1 MHDTIIQIKK
11 ELRANMN
18 GVASESMGRKSE
30 DYRVNFG
37 VEIPRIHNIAAEF
50 EPSHELAQQLWK
62 ESVRECRI
70 LATILQPSDSFLPEI
85 ADIWVD
91 DIRTLELAQ
100 VACLNLFARMPR
112 ASEKAF
118 QWIASERE
126 LTQQCGY
133 LTLCHLMRKGEMSE
147 RSADEFIDQ
156 AVRHRSPDVQ
166 RVDLIGNTVVYT
178 HILDGI
184 IDVKCHAKQ
193 AAQTGVQGSGVG
205 QEDDEDDGG
214 KPRPAR

>member
-1 MHDTIIQIKK
+1 MNDIIIQIKK

-18 GVASESMGRKSE
+18 GIASEAMGRKSE

-37 VEIPRIHNIAAEF
+37 VEIPRLHNIATEF
-50 EPSHELAQQLWK
+50 QPSHELAQQLWK

-70 LATILQPSDSFLPEI
+70 LATILQPVDSFLPEI

-100 VACLNLFARMPR
+100 VASLNLFSRLPY
-112 ASEKAF
+112 ASDKVF

-126 LTQQCGY
+126 ITQQCGY
-133 LTLCHLMRKGEMSE
+133 LTLCHIMRKGEMNE

-156 AVRHRSPDVQ
+156 ALTSYAGGSMMLQ
-166 RVDLIGNTVVYT
+166 RTLMRAFAIFAENNPSA
-178 HILDGI
+178 
-184 IDVKCHAKQ
+184 AKRLPK
-193 AAQTGVQGSGVG
+193 
-205 QEDDEDDGG
+205 EF
-214 KPRPAR
+214 R

>member
-1 MHDTIIQIKK
+1 MNDIIIQIKK

-18 GVASESMGRKSE
+18 GIASEAMGRKSE

-156 AVRHRSPDVQ
+156 AVADYEGGSMMLRRTLMRAFAIFAETNP
-166 RVDLIGNTVVYT
+166 
-178 HILDGI
+178 
-184 IDVKCHAKQ
+184 HA
-193 AAQTGVQGSGVG
+193 ANRLP
-205 QEDDEDDGG
+205 EEF
-214 KPRPAR
+214 R

>member
-1 MHDTIIQIKK
+1 MKETIIQIKK

-18 GVASESMGRKSE
+18 GIASEAMGRKSE

-37 VEIPRIHNIAAEF
+37 VELPRLHGIASEF
-50 EPSHELAQQLWK
+50 EASHELAQQLWK

-70 LATILQPSDSFLPEI
+70 LATILQPADTFLPEI

-100 VACLNLFARMPR
+100 MASLNLFGRLPY
-112 ASEKAF
+112 ASDKAF

-126 LTQQCGY
+126 ITQQCGY
-133 LTLCHLMRKGEMSE
+133 LTLCHLMRQGEMNE

-156 AVRHRSPDVQ
+156 ATAAYAGGSMMLRRTLMRAFAIFAESNPAA
-166 RVDLIGNTVVYT
+166 
-178 HILDGI
+178 
-184 IDVKCHAKQ
+184 AKRLPKELQ
-193 AAQTGVQGSGVG
+193 
-205 QEDDEDDGG
+205 
-214 KPRPAR
+214 

>member
-1 MHDTIIQIKK
+1 MNDIIIQIKK

-18 GVASESMGRKSE
+18 GIASEAMGRKSE

-37 VEIPRIHNIAAEF
+37 VEIPRLHNIATEF
-50 EPSHELAQQLWK
+50 QPSHELAQQLWK

-70 LATILQPSDSFLPEI
+70 LATILQPVDSFLPEI

-100 VACLNLFARMPR
+100 VASLNLFSRLSY
-112 ASEKAF
+112 ASDKVF

-126 LTQQCGY
+126 ITQQCGY
-133 LTLCHLMRKGEMSE
+133 LTLCHIMRKGEMNE

-156 AVRHRSPDVQ
+156 ALTAYAGGSMMLQ
-166 RVDLIGNTVVYT
+166 RTLMRAFAIFAENNPSA
-178 HILDGI
+178 
-184 IDVKCHAKQ
+184 AKRLPK
-193 AAQTGVQGSGVG
+193 
-205 QEDDEDDGG
+205 EF
-214 KPRPAR
+214 R

>member
-1 MHDTIIQIKK
+1 MNDIIIQIKK

-18 GVASESMGRKSE
+18 GIASEAMGRKSE

-37 VEIPRIHNIAAEF
+37 VEIPRLHNIATEF
-50 EPSHELAQQLWK
+50 QPSHELAQQLWK

-70 LATILQPSDSFLPEI
+70 LATILQPVDSFLPEI

-100 VACLNLFARMPR
+100 VASLNLFSRLPY
-112 ASEKAF
+112 ASDKVF

-126 LTQQCGY
+126 IIQQCGY
-133 LTLCHLMRKGEMSE
+133 LTLCHIMRKGEMNE

-156 AVRHRSPDVQ
+156 ALTAYAGGSMMLQ
-166 RVDLIGNTVVYT
+166 RTLMRAFAIFAENNPSA
-178 HILDGI
+178 
-184 IDVKCHAKQ
+184 AKRLPK
-193 AAQTGVQGSGVG
+193 
-205 QEDDEDDGG
+205 EF
-214 KPRPAR
+214 R

>member
-37 VEIPRIHNIAAEF
+37 VELPRIHNIAAEF

-156 AVRHRSPDVQ
+156 AVADYEGGSMMLRRTLMRAFAIFAETNP
-166 RVDLIGNTVVYT
+166 
-178 HILDGI
+178 
-184 IDVKCHAKQ
+184 HAAKRLP
-193 AAQTGVQGSGVG
+193 
-205 QEDDEDDGG
+205 EEF
-214 KPRPAR
+214 R

>member
-1 MHDTIIQIKK
+1 MKDTIIQIKK

-18 GVASESMGRKSE
+18 GIASEAMGRKSE

-37 VEIPRIHNIAAEF
+37 VEIPRLHNIAAEF
-50 EPSHELAQQLWK
+50 QPSHELAQLLWK

-70 LATILQPSDSFLPEI
+70 LATILQPVDSFLPEI

-100 VACLNLFARMPR
+100 VASLNLFSRLPY
-112 ASEKAF
+112 ASDKVF

-126 LTQQCGY
+126 ITQQCGY
-133 LTLCHLMRKGEMSE
+133 LTLCHIMRKGEMNE

-156 AVRHRSPDVQ
+156 ALTAYAGGSMMLQ
-166 RVDLIGNTVVYT
+166 RTLMRAFAIFAENNPSA
-178 HILDGI
+178 
-184 IDVKCHAKQ
+184 AKRLPK
-193 AAQTGVQGSGVG
+193 
-205 QEDDEDDGG
+205 EF
-214 KPRPAR
+214 R

>member
-1 MHDTIIQIKK
+1 MNDTIIQIKK

-37 VEIPRIHNIAAEF
+37 VEIPRLHNIASEF
-50 EPSHELAQQLWK
+50 EANHELAQQLWK

-70 LATILQPSDSFLPEI
+70 LATILQPVESFLPEI

-100 VACLNLFARMPR
+100 IASLNLFSRLPY
-112 ASEKAF
+112 ASDKVFE
-118 QWIASERE
+118 WIASERE
-126 LTQQCGY
+126 ITQQCGY
-133 LTLCHLMRKGEMSE
+133 LTLCHLMRQGEMNE

-156 AVRHRSPDVQ
+156 ALTAYAGGSMMLQ
-166 RVDLIGNTVVYT
+166 RTLMRAFAIFAENNPEA
-178 HILDGI
+178 
-184 IDVKCHAKQ
+184 AKRLPK
-193 AAQTGVQGSGVG
+193 
-205 QEDDEDDGG
+205 EF
-214 KPRPAR
+214 R

>member
-1 MHDTIIQIKK
+1 MNDTIIQIKK

-18 GVASESMGRKSE
+18 GIASEAMGRKSE

-37 VEIPRIHNIAAEF
+37 VEIPRLHNIATEF
-50 EPSHELAQQLWK
+50 QPSHELAQQLWK

-70 LATILQPSDSFLPEI
+70 LATILQPVDSFLPEI

-100 VACLNLFARMPR
+100 VASLNLFSRLPY
-112 ASEKAF
+112 ASDKVF

-126 LTQQCGY
+126 ITQQCGY
-133 LTLCHLMRKGEMSE
+133 LTLCHIMRKGEMNE

-156 AVRHRSPDVQ
+156 ALTAYAGGSMMLQ
-166 RVDLIGNTVVYT
+166 RTLMRAFAIFAENNPSA
-178 HILDGI
+178 
-184 IDVKCHAKQ
+184 AKRLPK
-193 AAQTGVQGSGVG
+193 
-205 QEDDEDDGG
+205 EF
-214 KPRPAR
+214 R

>member
-18 GVASESMGRKSE
+18 GIASEAMGRKSE

-37 VEIPRIHNIAAEF
+37 VEIPRLHNIATEF
-50 EPSHELAQQLWK
+50 QPSHELAQQLWK

-70 LATILQPSDSFLPEI
+70 LATILQPVDSFLPEI

-100 VACLNLFARMPR
+100 VASLNLFSRLPY
-112 ASEKAF
+112 ASDKVF

-126 LTQQCGY
+126 ITQQCGY
-133 LTLCHLMRKGEMSE
+133 LTLCHIMRKGEMNE

-156 AVRHRSPDVQ
+156 ALTAYAGGSMMLQ
-166 RVDLIGNTVVYT
+166 RTLMRAFAIFAENNPSA
-178 HILDGI
+178 
-184 IDVKCHAKQ
+184 AKRLPK
-193 AAQTGVQGSGVG
+193 
-205 QEDDEDDGG
+205 EFL
-214 KPRPAR
+214 

>member
-1 MHDTIIQIKK
+1 MKDTIIQIKK

-18 GVASESMGRKSE
+18 GIASEAMGRKSE

-37 VEIPRIHNIAAEF
+37 VEIPRLHNIAAEF
-50 EPSHELAQQLWK
+50 QPSHELAQLLWK

-70 LATILQPSDSFLPEI
+70 LATILQPADSFLPEI

-100 VACLNLFARMPR
+100 VVSLNLLSHLPY

-118 QWIASERE
+118 QWIASDRE
-126 LTQQCGY
+126 ITQQCGY
-133 LTLCHLMRKGEMSE
+133 LTLCHLMRKGEMNE

-156 AVRHRSPDVQ
+156 AMAA
-166 RVDLIGNTVVYT
+166 YA
-178 HILDGI
+178 DGSMMLRRTLMRAFAI
-184 IDVKCHAKQ
+184 FAENNPSAAKRLPK
-193 AAQTGVQGSGVG
+193 
-205 QEDDEDDGG
+205 EF
-214 KPRPAR
+214 R

>member
-156 AVRHRSPDVQ
+156 AVADYEGGSMMLRRTLMRAFAIFAETNP
-166 RVDLIGNTVVYT
+166 
-178 HILDGI
+178 
-184 IDVKCHAKQ
+184 HAAKRLP
-193 AAQTGVQGSGVG
+193 
-205 QEDDEDDGG
+205 EEF
-214 KPRPAR
+214 R

>member
-18 GVASESMGRKSE
+18 GIASEAMGRKSE

-37 VEIPRIHNIAAEF
+37 VEIPRLHNIATEF
-50 EPSHELAQQLWK
+50 QPSHELAQQLWK

-70 LATILQPSDSFLPEI
+70 LATILQPVDSFLPEI

-100 VACLNLFARMPR
+100 VASLNLFSRLPY
-112 ASEKAF
+112 ASDKVF

-126 LTQQCGY
+126 ITQQCGY
-133 LTLCHLMRKGEMSE
+133 LTLCHIMRKGEMNE

-156 AVRHRSPDVQ
+156 ALTAYAGGSMMLQ
-166 RVDLIGNTVVYT
+166 RTLMRAFAIFAENNPSA
-178 HILDGI
+178 
-184 IDVKCHAKQ
+184 AKRLPK
-193 AAQTGVQGSGVG
+193 
-205 QEDDEDDGG
+205 EF
-214 KPRPAR
+214 R

>member
-1 MHDTIIQIKK
+1 MNDIIIQIKK

-18 GVASESMGRKSE
+18 GIASEAMGRKSE

-37 VEIPRIHNIAAEF
+37 VEIPRLHNIATEF
-50 EPSHELAQQLWK
+50 QPSHELAQQLWK

-70 LATILQPSDSFLPEI
+70 LATILQPVDSFLPEI

-100 VACLNLFARMPR
+100 VASLNLFSRLPY
-112 ASEKAF
+112 ASDKVF

-126 LTQQCGY
+126 ITQQCGY
-133 LTLCHLMRKGEMSE
+133 LTLCHIMRKGEMNE

-156 AVRHRSPDVQ
+156 ALTAYAGGSMMVQ
-166 RVDLIGNTVVYT
+166 RTLMRAFAIFAENNPSA
-178 HILDGI
+178 
-184 IDVKCHAKQ
+184 AKRLPK
-193 AAQTGVQGSGVG
+193 
-205 QEDDEDDGG
+205 EF
-214 KPRPAR
+214 R

>member
-1 MHDTIIQIKK
+1 MNDIIIQIKK

-18 GVASESMGRKSE
+18 GIASEAMGRKSE

-37 VEIPRIHNIAAEF
+37 VEIPRLHNIATEF
-50 EPSHELAQQLWK
+50 QPSHELAQQLWK

-70 LATILQPSDSFLPEI
+70 LATILQPVDSFLPEI

-100 VACLNLFARMPR
+100 VASLNLFSRLPY
-112 ASEKAF
+112 ASDKVF

-126 LTQQCGY
+126 ITQQCGY
-133 LTLCHLMRKGEMSE
+133 LTLCHIMRKGEMNE

-156 AVRHRSPDVQ
+156 ALTAYAGGSMMLQ
-166 RVDLIGNTVVYT
+166 RTLMRAFAIFAENNPSA
-178 HILDGI
+178 
-184 IDVKCHAKQ
+184 VKRLPN
-193 AAQTGVQGSGVG
+193 
-205 QEDDEDDGG
+205 EF
-214 KPRPAR
+214 R

>member
-1 MHDTIIQIKK
+1 MNDFIIQIKK

-18 GVASESMGRKSE
+18 GIASEAMGRKSE

-37 VEIPRIHNIAAEF
+37 VEIPRLHNIATEF
-50 EPSHELAQQLWK
+50 QPSHELAQQLWK

-70 LATILQPSDSFLPEI
+70 LATILQPVDSFLPEI

-100 VACLNLFARMPR
+100 VASLNLFSRLPY
-112 ASEKAF
+112 ASDKVF

-126 LTQQCGY
+126 ITQQCGY
-133 LTLCHLMRKGEMSE
+133 LTLCHIMRKGEMNE

-156 AVRHRSPDVQ
+156 ALTAYAGGSMMLQ
-166 RVDLIGNTVVYT
+166 RTLMRAFAIFAENNPSV
-178 HILDGI
+178 
-184 IDVKCHAKQ
+184 AKRLPK
-193 AAQTGVQGSGVG
+193 
-205 QEDDEDDGG
+205 EF
-214 KPRPAR
+214 R

>member
-1 MHDTIIQIKK
+1 MNDIIIQIKK

-18 GVASESMGRKSE
+18 GIASEAMGRKSE

-37 VEIPRIHNIAAEF
+37 VEIPRLHNIATEF
-50 EPSHELAQQLWK
+50 QPSHELAQQLWK

-70 LATILQPSDSFLPEI
+70 LATILQPVDSFLPEI

-100 VACLNLFARMPR
+100 VASLNLFSRLPY
-112 ASEKAF
+112 ASDKVF

-126 LTQQCGY
+126 ITQLCGY
-133 LTLCHLMRKGEMSE
+133 LTLCHIMRKGEMNE

-156 AVRHRSPDVQ
+156 ALTAYAGGSMMLQ
-166 RVDLIGNTVVYT
+166 RTLMRAFAIFAENNPSA
-178 HILDGI
+178 
-184 IDVKCHAKQ
+184 AKRLPK
-193 AAQTGVQGSGVG
+193 
-205 QEDDEDDGG
+205 EF
-214 KPRPAR
+214 R

>member
-1 MHDTIIQIKK
+1 MNDIIIQIKK

-18 GVASESMGRKSE
+18 GIASEAMGRKSE

-37 VEIPRIHNIAAEF
+37 VEIPRLHNIATEF
-50 EPSHELAQQLWK
+50 QPSHELAQQLWK

-70 LATILQPSDSFLPEI
+70 LATILQPVDSFLPEI

-100 VACLNLFARMPR
+100 VASLNLFSRLPY
-112 ASEKAF
+112 ASDKVF

-126 LTQQCGY
+126 ITQQCGY
-133 LTLCHLMRKGEMSE
+133 LTLCHIMRKGEMNE

-156 AVRHRSPDVQ
+156 ALTAYAGGSMMLQ
-166 RVDLIGNTVVYT
+166 RTLMRAFAIFAENNPSA
-178 HILDGI
+178 
-184 IDVKCHAKQ
+184 AKRLPK
-193 AAQTGVQGSGVG
+193 
-205 QEDDEDDGG
+205 EFL
-214 KPRPAR
+214 

>member
-1 MHDTIIQIKK
+1 MNDIIIQIKK

-18 GVASESMGRKSE
+18 GIASEAMGRKSE

-37 VEIPRIHNIAAEF
+37 VEIPRLHNIATEF
-50 EPSHELAQQLWK
+50 QPGHELAQQLWK

-70 LATILQPSDSFLPEI
+70 LATILQPVDSFLPEI

-100 VACLNLFARMPR
+100 VASLNLFSRLPY
-112 ASEKAF
+112 ASDKVF

-126 LTQQCGY
+126 ITQQCGY
-133 LTLCHLMRKGEMSE
+133 LTLCHIMRKGEMNE

-156 AVRHRSPDVQ
+156 ALTAYAGGSMMLQ
-166 RVDLIGNTVVYT
+166 RTLMRAFAIFAENNPSA
-178 HILDGI
+178 
-184 IDVKCHAKQ
+184 AKRLPK
-193 AAQTGVQGSGVG
+193 
-205 QEDDEDDGG
+205 EF
-214 KPRPAR
+214 R

>member
-1 MHDTIIQIKK
+1 MNDIIIQIKK

-18 GVASESMGRKSE
+18 GIASEAMGRKSE

-37 VEIPRIHNIAAEF
+37 VEIPRLHNIATEF
-50 EPSHELAQQLWK
+50 QPSHELAQQLWK

-70 LATILQPSDSFLPEI
+70 LATILQPVDSFLPEI

-100 VACLNLFARMPR
+100 VASLNLFSRLPY
-112 ASEKAF
+112 ASDKVF

-126 LTQQCGY
+126 ITQQCGY
-133 LTLCHLMRKGEMSE
+133 LTLCHIMRKGEMNE

-156 AVRHRSPDVQ
+156 ALTAYAGGSMMLQ
-166 RVDLIGNTVVYT
+166 RTLMRAFAIFAENNPSASKR
-178 HILDGI
+178 LP
-184 IDVKCHAKQ
+184 K
-193 AAQTGVQGSGVG
+193 
-205 QEDDEDDGG
+205 EF
-214 KPRPAR
+214 R

>member
-1 MHDTIIQIKK
+1 MNDTIIQIKK

-37 VEIPRIHNIAAEF
+37 VEIPRLHNIASEF
-50 EPSHELAQQLWK
+50 EASHELAQQLWK

-70 LATILQPSDSFLPEI
+70 LATILQPVESFLPEI

-100 VACLNLFARMPR
+100 IASLNLFSRLPY
-112 ASEKAF
+112 ASDKVFE
-118 QWIASERE
+118 WIASERE
-126 LTQQCGY
+126 ITQQCGY
-133 LTLCHLMRKGEMSE
+133 LTLCHLMRQGEMNE

-156 AVRHRSPDVQ
+156 ALTAYAGGSMMLQ
-166 RVDLIGNTVVYT
+166 RTLMRAFAIFAENNPAA
-178 HILDGI
+178 
-184 IDVKCHAKQ
+184 AKRLPK
-193 AAQTGVQGSGVG
+193 
-205 QEDDEDDGG
+205 EF
-214 KPRPAR
+214 R